1 MSPLNTGPILLPHPA
16 TGGLAYGAIGVYSLA
31 LAFKYQAPPWLIGRM
46 AGNVVTG
53 TALRTI
59 PFLGYFSTPLSGASS
74 KNLKLLREHILK
86 NPRAGDHAATAG
98 AVPTAA
104 PEPAG
109 SSTGSETSPPG
120 TGLAL
125 PSITLPPINWKTV
138 VLLVAGVVI
147 IPLSVGL
154 SVSLFAA
161 WWLFKTVGWVLHH

>member
-1 MSPLNTGPILLPHPA
+1 
-16 TGGLAYGAIGVYSLA
+16 VYSLA

-53 TALRTI
+53 TALRSI
-59 PFLGYFSTPLSGASS
+59 PLLGYFSSPLSGASS

-86 NPRAGDHAATAG
+86 NPQAGGSTAATGSGPAST
-98 AVPTAA
+98 AAA

-109 SSTGSETSPPG
+109 SSESSSSGAG
-120 TGLAL
+120 GLAL

-138 VLLVAGVVI
+138 VLLVAGVVV

-161 WWLFKTVGWVLHH
+161 WWLFKTIGWVLHH